1 MVEMDGQFQEDQGDL
16 VVEVDHSFR
25 LLEALE
31 EVEVQYLVGLEV
43 EEASFLLLVLVE
55 VVDPC
60 LPEDLGVVVNSCRL
74 EDLVEEVSL
83 KILA

>member
-1 MVEMDGQFQEDQGDL
+1 M
-16 VVEVDHSFR
+16 EVR
-25 LLEALE
+25 
-31 EVEVQYLVGLEV
+31 YLVALEV
-43 EEASFLLLVLVE
+43 EEAYFLLLVLVE
-55 VVDPC
+55 VVDPCLLEDLVEVVDLC

>member
-1 MVEMDGQFQEDQGDL
+1 MVEMDGQFQGDL